1 MVVSDLTFS
10 GVRSTIKGRSA
21 CFVDVIYHLVNWIQ
35 SRVLAF
41 SPDNVTGT
49 VLSLTGLLPVRS
61 GQRKMPHISR
71 PSIC

>member
-21 CFVDVIYHLVNWIQ
+21 CFANVIYHLVSWIQ
-35 SRVLAF
+35 SRDLAS

-49 VLSLTGLLPVRS
+49 VLSLTGLLPIYT
-61 GQRKMPHISR
+61 GQRKISR
-71 PSIC
+71 PFCYS